1 MPKLKN
7 SRTAIEAAIQ
17 RIQAGTPRR
26 INQARRLSIVAV
38 AEEAGLSPSAIHNR
52 YPDLAEAI
60 RQKMGVSVQDKL
72 HAARNKLNTNIEKAA
87 SLRERLTVSE
97 EALRKSRSIVLR
109 QALEI
114 EGLQRRITALE
125 IELKAKTKLT
135 VIAKKNLR

>member
-7 SRTAIEAAIQ
+7 SRTAIETAIQ

-38 AEEAGLSPSAIHNR
+38 AEEAGLSPSTIHNR

-72 HAARNKLNTNIEKAA
+72 HTARKKLNTNIEKAA
-87 SLRERLTVSE
+87 SLRERLAVSE
-97 EALRKSRSIVLR
+97 EALSKSRSIVLR

-125 IELKAKTKLT
+125 IELKAKTNLT
-135 VIAKKNLR
+135 VIAKKT

>member
-1 MPKLKN
+1 
-7 SRTAIEAAIQ
+7 
-17 RIQAGTPRR
+17 
-26 INQARRLSIVAV
+26 VAV

-135 VIAKKNLR
+135 VIAKKT